1 VNAVP
6 NVKSEAQSTTMTEDR
21 SGRTED
27 RSAMIEDRSAM
38 IEDRSAMIEDRNVQ
52 IEGLSAMIEG
62 LSGMIEDRSGQTEDR
77 TGNHD
82 RLSVGLEG
90 GSMILMSRVMSRILS
105 KGLTRGWIQVD
116 LSGLRAGGSH
126 AGDELVGGKKTVIN
140 KTVIKPMRGM
150 VVGVRN

>member
-1 VNAVP
+1 V
-6 NVKSEAQSTTMTEDR
+6 Q
-21 SGRTED
+21 
-27 RSAMIEDRSAM
+27 

>member
-52 IEGLSAMIEG
+52 IEG